1 MCCKSRRKTM
11 LSFKSF
17 LIEETEQS
25 SELKHI
31 HHAEDRP
38 LMHGHAGFEHA
49 HAALMKAHAHMT
61 GGHSNTNLTMKYDGS
76 PSIVFGHHPKTGK
89 FFVATKSAFNKTPKI
104 NHTEKD
110 IDKNH
115 GHAPGLVKTLKH
127 ALKHLPKVTPKTGVF
142 QGDLMHHAETKTLHE
157 GYIVEAKGSI
167 SFTPNTITYTA
178 KGKEADKIKKSKVG
192 VVVHHQYHLPDTSKL
207 SHDYVNR
214 SITGMKASPHVD
226 ISKFKHHP
234 DVHIHGVEH
243 DTSKVKH
250 SAENEKHFQKHM
262 AAAKE
267 IHDTHGH
274 KMYGAVHSKH
284 SGESGHLSTY
294 INKTVRH
301 DEVPSVKGFK
311 EHLHD
316 IHSKQAAK
324 VKSEKSKSE
333 KTKEGE
339 SQVAHVEKHK
349 AHYGNLLSMHHHL
362 HQAKNALVNSLETHE
377 GHYQHHIA
385 GKKSKPEGFVVHHDN
400 QPTKLVNRAEFA
412 KQNLLKVRK

>member
-1 MCCKSRRKTM
+1 MLQSKKEIM

-49 HAALMKAHAHMT
+49 HEALMKAHAHMI
-61 GGHSNTNLTMKYDGS
+61 GGNKSSNLTMKYDGS
-76 PSIVFGHHPKTGK
+76 PSIVFGHHPSNGK
-89 FFVATKSAFNKTPKI
+89 FFVATKSAFNKNPKI
-104 NHTEKD
+104 NHTEAD
-110 IDKNH
+110 INKNH
-115 GHAPGLVKTLKH
+115 GHAPGLARTLKH

-142 QGDLMHHAETKTLHE
+142 QGDLMHHQDSGKINES
-157 GYIVEAKGSI
+157 YITESKSGKV

-178 KGKEADKIKKSKVG
+178 KGDEANKIKRSKVG
-192 VVVHHQYHLPDTSKL
+192 VVVHTQYGDDLKSNT
-207 SHDYVNR
+207 
-214 SITGMKASPHVD
+214 PHVD
-226 ISKFKHHP
+226 MSKFKEHP
-234 DVHIHGVEH
+234 DVHIHGAEH
-243 DTSKVKH
+243 DTIKVKH

-274 KMYGAVHSKH
+274 KMYDAVHPKH
-284 SGESGHLSTY
+284 NGEAGHLSTY

-311 EHLHD
+311 EHIQS
-316 IHSKQAAK
+316 IHSNMASK
-324 VKSEKSKSE
+324 VKTEKSKSE
-333 KTKEGE
+333 KVKEGD
-339 SQVAHVEKHK
+339 SQVAHVEKNK
-349 AHYGNLLSMHHHL
+349 AHYGNLFAMHHHL
-362 HQAKNALVNSLETHE
+362 HQAKNSLVKSLETHE
-377 GHYQHHIA
+377 GHYEHHIE
-385 GKKSKPEGFVVHHDN
+385 GKKSKPEGFVIHHDN
-400 QPTKLVNRAEFA
+400 EPTKLVNRAEFA

>member
-1 MCCKSRRKTM
+1 M

-17 LIEETEQS
+17 LIEETKQS

-49 HAALMKAHAHMT
+49 HEALMKAHAHMI
-61 GGHSNTNLTMKYDGS
+61 GGNKSSNLTMKYDGS
-76 PSIVFGHHPKTGK
+76 PSIVFGHHPSNGK
-89 FFVATKSAFNKTPKI
+89 FFVATKSAFNKNPKI
-104 NHTEKD
+104 NHTEAD
-110 IDKNH
+110 INKNH
-115 GHAPGLVKTLKH
+115 GHAPGLARTLKH

-142 QGDLMHHAETKTLHE
+142 QGDLMHHQDSGKINES
-157 GYIVEAKGSI
+157 YITESKSGKV

-178 KGKEADKIKKSKVG
+178 KGDEANKIKRSKVG
-192 VVVHHQYHLPDTSKL
+192 VVVHTQYGDDLKSST
-207 SHDYVNR
+207 
-214 SITGMKASPHVD
+214 PHVD
-226 ISKFKHHP
+226 MSKFKEHP
-234 DVHIHGVEH
+234 DVHIHGAEH

-274 KMYGAVHSKH
+274 KMYDAVHPKH
-284 SGESGHLSTY
+284 NGEAGHLLTY

-311 EHLHD
+311 EHIQS
-316 IHSKQAAK
+316 IHSNMASK
-324 VKSEKSKSE
+324 VKTEKSKSE
-333 KTKEGE
+333 KVKEGS
-339 SQVAHVEKHK
+339 SQIDHVEKNK
-349 AHYGNLLSMHHHL
+349 SHYGNLFAMHHHL
-362 HQAKNALVNSLETHE
+362 HQAKNSLVKSLETHE
-377 GHYQHHIA
+377 GHYEHHIA
-385 GKKSKPEGFVVHHDN
+385 GKKSKPEGFVVHHN
-400 QPTKLVNRAEFA
+400 NEPTKLVNRAEFA

>member
-1 MCCKSRRKTM
+1 M
-11 LSFKSF
+11 LTFKSF
-17 LIEETEQS
+17 LSEETES
-25 SELKHI
+25 GSELKHI

-61 GGHSNTNLTMKYDGS
+61 SGAKNTNLTMKYDGS
-76 PSIVFGHHPKTGK
+76 PSIVFGHHPKNGK
-89 FFVATKSAFNKTPKI
+89 FFVATKSAFNKNPKI
-104 NHTEKD
+104 NHTEAD
-110 IDKNH
+110 IDRNH
-115 GHAPGLVKTLKH
+115 GHAPGLAKTLKH
-127 ALKHLPKVTPKTGVF
+127 ALKHLPKVTPKTGVY

-157 GYIVEAKGSI
+157 SV

-178 KGKEADKIKKSKVG
+178 HGKEADKIKKSKVG
-192 VVVHHQYHLPDTSKL
+192 VVVHQKYSD
-207 SHDYVNR
+207 D
-214 SITGMKASPHVD
+214 MKSASPHVD
-226 ISKFKHHP
+226 HENFKEHP
-234 DVHIHGVEH
+234 DVHIHGAEH

-250 SAENEKHFQKHM
+250 STANEHGFQKHM

-274 KMYGAVHSKH
+274 KMYDSIHHKH
-284 SGESGHLSTY
+284 SGEAGHLSTY

-311 EHLHD
+311 EHLKSEHE
-316 IHSKQAAK
+316 KMAAK
-324 VKSEKSKSE
+324 VKTEKSKAE
-333 KTKEGE
+333 KTSEGE
-339 SQVAHVEKHK
+339 NQIKHVEKNK
-349 AHYGNLLSMHHHL
+349 SHYGNLLTMHHHL
-362 HQAKNALVNSLETHE
+362 AQAKNHLVNSLETHE
-377 GHYQHHIA
+377 GHYQHHID